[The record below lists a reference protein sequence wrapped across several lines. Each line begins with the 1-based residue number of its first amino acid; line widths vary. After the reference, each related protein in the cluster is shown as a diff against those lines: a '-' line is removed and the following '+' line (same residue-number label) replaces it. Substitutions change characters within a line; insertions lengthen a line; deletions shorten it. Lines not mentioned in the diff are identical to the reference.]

1 MILVDE
7 NTPYWLGLAR
17 VSGLGVR
24 GAHQLIRYFGS
35 PQAVYQASLTELEG
49 CGLPAPAAPGQ
60 FGENMI
66 AVPAEQSLPEAVFG
80 LAPSESTDHR

>member
-1 MILVDE
+1 VILFEALDAALRHQGGGSE
-7 NTPYWLGLAR
+7 ALC
-17 VSGLGVR
+17 
-24 GAHQLIRYFGS
+24 GALSALHYRLYVFNDD
-35 PQAVYQASLTELEG
+35 T
-49 CGLPAPAAPGQ
+49 GLPAPAVRGQ